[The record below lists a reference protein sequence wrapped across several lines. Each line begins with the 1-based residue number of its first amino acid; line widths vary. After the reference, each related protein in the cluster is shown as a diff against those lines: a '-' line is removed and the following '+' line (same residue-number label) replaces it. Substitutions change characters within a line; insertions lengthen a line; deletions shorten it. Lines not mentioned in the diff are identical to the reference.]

1 MISVAVCDDEK
12 VIRDYIRG
20 AVLDS
25 LARRDLDGRVTEF
38 DDGEPLCAAYE
49 NGSADFDLI
58 LLDITMKRCDGLS
71 AAKRIRRRDADVMIV
86 FITASAEYV
95 FSGYEVRAFRYLLKP
110 ELAHGFS
117 GVFRECVAELT
128 QSNEVRYSFRTL
140 SEQISLPIR
149 DILYFESDRRKVTVR
164 CVSGKAYT
172 FYAKLDAVQEELK
185 NRDFVR
191 CHQSYLVNAKK
202 ILSVR
207 SGELELDGG
216 AVLPVSKHRTKE
228 TNEAFLWAMQ

>member
-12 VIRDYIRG
+12 AIREYLKA
-20 AVLDS
+20 AVLDC
-25 LARRDLDGRVTEF
+25 LADLDLDGRVTEF

-49 NGSADFDLI
+49 NGSADFDML

-71 AAKRIRRRDADVMIV
+71 AAKKIRAYDRDVMIV

-95 FSGYEVRAFRYLLKP
+95 FSGYEVRAFRYILKP
-110 ELAHGFS
+110 ELAHGFA

-128 QSNEVRYSFRTL
+128 KANEVRYSFRTAAGTV
-140 SEQISLPIR
+140 SLPVR

-164 CVSGKAYT
+164 CVSGKEFC

-185 NRDFVR
+185 HRDFVR

-216 AVLPVSKHRTKE
+216 AVLPVSKHRAKE
-228 TNEAFLWAMQ
+228 TNEAFLWAMR

>member
-12 VIRDYIRG
+12 VVREYIRG
-20 AVLDS
+20 AVMDS
-25 LARRDLDGRVTEF
+25 LAEMDLDGRVTEF

-49 NGSADFDLI
+49 SGEADFDLL

-71 AAKRIRRRDADVMIV
+71 AAKRIREIDRNVMIV

-117 GVFRECVAELT
+117 GVFRECVEELT
-128 QSNEVRYSFRTL
+128 KSNEVRYSFRTVA
-140 SEQISLPIR
+140 EQISLPIR
-149 DILYFESDRRKVTVR
+149 DILYFESDKRKVTVN

-172 FYAKLDAVQEELK
+172 FYAKLDTVQEELK

-207 SGELELDGG
+207 AGELELDGG
-216 AVLPVSKHRTKE
+216 VALPVSKHRAKE
-228 TNEAFLWAMQ
+228 TNEAFLWAMR

>member
-12 VIRDYIRG
+12 VIREYIRS
-20 AVLDS
+20 AVLDG
-25 LARRDLDGRVTEF
+25 LAEMDLDGRVTEF

-49 NGSADFDLI
+49 NGTADFDLI

-71 AAKRIRRRDADVMIV
+71 AAKRIRETDRNVMIV

-95 FSGYEVRAFRYLLKP
+95 VSGYEVRAFRYLLKP
-110 ELAHGFS
+110 ELAHGFA

-128 QSNEVRYSFRTL
+128 KSNEVRYSFRTV

-149 DILYFESDRRKVTVR
+149 DILWFESDKRKVTVC
-164 CVSGKAYT
+164 CVSGKTYT

-185 NRDFVR
+185 RRDFVR

-207 SGELELDGG
+207 AGELELDGG
-216 AVLPVSKHRTKE
+216 TVLPVSKHRARE
-228 TNEAFLWAMQ
+228 TNEAFLWAMR

>member
-12 VIRDYIRG
+12 AVREYIRE
-20 AVLDS
+20 AVLNS
-25 LARRDLDGRVTEF
+25 LAEMDLDGRVTEF

-49 NGSADFDLI
+49 NGTADFDLL
-58 LLDITMKRCDGLS
+58 LLDITMKRRDGLS
-71 AAKRIRRRDADVMIV
+71 AAKRIREYDRNVMIV
-86 FITASAEYV
+86 FITASAEHV

-110 ELAHGFS
+110 ELAHGFA

-128 QSNEVRYSFRTL
+128 KSNEVRYTFRTV

-149 DILYFESDRRKVTVR
+149 DILYFESDKRKVTVR
-164 CVSGKAYT
+164 CVSGKT
-172 FYAKLDAVQEELK
+172 FSFYAKLDAVQAELK

-207 SGELELDGG
+207 SAELELDGG
-216 AVLPVSKHRTKE
+216 AVLPVSKHRAKE
-228 TNEAFLWAMQ
+228 TNEAFLWAMR

>member
-1 MISVAVCDDEK
+1 MISVAVCDDES
-12 VIRDYIRG
+12 VIRDFVRN
-20 AVLDS
+20 AVLDC
-25 LARRDLDGRVTEF
+25 LAEMDLDGRVTEF

-58 LLDITMKRCDGLS
+58 LLDITMKRRDGLS
-71 AAKRIRRRDADVMIV
+71 AAKKIREHDRGVMIV

-110 ELAHGFS
+110 ELAHGFA

-128 QSNEVRYSFRTL
+128 KSNEVRYSFRTV
-140 SEQISLPIR
+140 SEQISLPVK
-149 DILYFESDRRKVTVR
+149 DILYFESDRRKVTVF
-164 CVSGKAYT
+164 CVSGKTYS
-172 FYAKLDAVQEELK
+172 FYAKLDAVQNELK

-216 AVLPVSKHRTKE
+216 VKLPVSKHRAKE
-228 TNEAFLWAMQ
+228 TNEAFLWALR